1 MTVARPIKLG
11 LVLEGEDAIRFEKY
25 LNDPDDIT
33 PEGRELLK
41 KAKKLAE
48 QRLSKLD
55 S

>member
-1 MTVARPIKLG
+1 MARPIKLG
-11 LVLEGEDAIRFEKY
+11 LVLEGDDAIRFDKY
-25 LNDPDDIT
+25 LNDPEDIT

-48 QRLSKLD
+48 QRLSRLD

>member
-1 MTVARPIKLG
+1 MARPIKLG

-48 QRLSKLD
+48 QQLSKLD

>member
-1 MTVARPIKLG
+1 MARPVELC

-33 PEGRELLK
+33 PEGRELLR
-41 KAKKLAE
+41 KAKKIAEERLA
-48 QRLSKLD
+48 KLD

>member
-1 MTVARPIKLG
+1 MARPIELG

-33 PEGRELLK
+33 PEGRELLR
-41 KAKKLAE
+41 KAKKMAE
-48 QRLSKLD
+48 ERIAKLE